1 MTATSMSRMAV
12 PYVVLA
18 AACGVALVFAIQ
30 YSHRAPPVDAKAA
43 SAAQAASTPASGPQS
58 QGPAALAA
66 AQAQANAVVGGLT
79 GSPVPPDSGDGV
91 PAFDVARI
99 EPSGEAVIAGRTTP
113 GATVELLRNGELH
126 DRAVAD
132 QSGQFV
138 MVPPK
143 LPAGTYDLTLRSRE
157 PDGKQTTSRQS
168 VAVVIEPK
176 ATDRP
181 VVALITPNKP
191 TVVLSQ
197 PDSPKPTTGAVIVEA
212 VEIEPGGKFH
222 VSGRARAGAAVRL
235 YLNDSFVAPVTAG
248 ADGRFA
254 VTINEGVA
262 PGSYRVR
269 VDELEFEF
277 QRGARTRRGTVQRS
291 RPGRYRV
298 SAGAGRSVQA
308 NGHCRCTAATIGG
321 RRRDRSAGRRLALG
335 CGRAEDRDHHGFPRR
350 HPLAPQPSSP
360 MAWARAMPRFT
371 RQTDSKSAI
380 PTLSIPARSL
390 SCLPRKHALSGASAR
405 KVASPCQ
412 SVWRPSC
419 RGDGSEQACRV
430 SGPGRKTSTSWMTL
444 QSGHGRLGKISPET
458 EKRFLDATT
467 YSRRWHSNGLCSSC
481 CSQKMAFEEQ

>member
-12 PYVVLA
+12 PYAALA
-18 AACGVALVFAIQ
+18 AACAVALVFAIQ
-30 YSHRAPPVDAKAA
+30 YSRREPPVDAKAA
-43 SAAQAASTPASGPQS
+43 SAAPAASTPAAGPQS

-79 GSPVPPDSGDGV
+79 GSPAPPDSGDGV
-91 PAFDVARI
+91 PSFDVARI
-99 EPSGEAVIAGRTTP
+99 EPTGEAVIAGRTTP

-126 DRAVAD
+126 DHAVAD

-143 LPAGTYDLTLRSRE
+143 LPAGTYDLTLRSRD
-157 PDGKQTTSRQS
+157 PDGKQATSRQS
-168 VAVVIEPK
+168 VAVAIEPK

-197 PDSPKPTTGAVIVEA
+197 PDSPKLAAGTVIVEA

-269 VDELEFEF
+269 VDELESNSSSV
-277 QRGARTRRGTVQRS
+277 RARAEVPFNVPDQAATGSVMAQAAAPKRTDIAAAQQPRLAAAGGTVLPDGGSPSAVVVPKIGTTTVS
-291 RPGRYRV
+291 RGDTLWRLSQLTYGVGTRY
-298 SAGAGRSVQA
+298 
-308 NGHCRCTAATIGG
+308 ATIYKANRQQIRNPNLIYPGQVFVMPA
-321 RRRDRSAGRRLALG
+321 SEA
-335 CGRAEDRDHHGFPRR
+335 R
-350 HPLAPQPSSP
+350 H
-360 MAWARAMPRFT
+360 
-371 RQTDSKSAI
+371 
-380 PTLSIPARSL
+380 
-390 SCLPRKHALSGASAR
+390 
-405 KVASPCQ
+405 
-412 SVWRPSC
+412 
-419 RGDGSEQACRV
+419 
-430 SGPGRKTSTSWMTL
+430 
-444 QSGHGRLGKISPET
+444 
-458 EKRFLDATT
+458 
-467 YSRRWHSNGLCSSC
+467 
-481 CSQKMAFEEQ
+481 